1 MGQFYLVDA
10 FVKPASWSAGS
21 LDHLSGNPAGV
32 CLVDGDKPASWL
44 QAMAAEINQ
53 AETAFLQPSGD
64 GSWQLRWFTPTTEV
78 SLCGHATLAAA
89 HVLWQETGSTETPLR
104 FHTLSGELRASQTP
118 RGIQLD
124 FPADQPEAAT
134 DSNSALASA
143 LGVNPQ
149 WLGRGRD
156 DLLVVLE
163 SQAQVKSLKPDFG
176 QLAKIQTRGLI
187 VTAPGATTDMA
198 SRFFA
203 PAVGIPED
211 SVTGSAHC
219 LLAVYWGERLGKTQL
234 TAYQASARGG
244 YLELDW
250 QGDRVLLSGRAH
262 TRIQGV
268 YRD

>member
-53 AETAFLQPSGD
+53 AETAFLLPNGD

-89 HVLWQETGSTETPLR
+89 HVLWQELGASDAQLK
-104 FHTLSGELRASQTP
+104 FHTQSGELRASRQ
-118 RGIQLD
+118 GGAIQLD
-124 FPADQPEAAT
+124 FPADKPAT
-134 DSNSALASA
+134 APAFAPALTSA
-143 LGVNPQ
+143 LGLAPQ
-149 WLGRGRD
+149 WVGRGRQY
-156 DLLVVLE
+156 LLAVLE
-163 SQAQVKSLKPDFG
+163 TEAQVRKLRPDSV
-176 QLAKIQTRGLI
+176 QLLALDARAVI
-187 VTAPGATTDMA
+187 VTAPGEATDMV

-219 LLAVYWGERLGKTQL
+219 LLAVYWGERLGKNQL
-234 TAYQASARGG
+234 TAYQASHRGG

-250 QGDRVLLSGRAH
+250 QGDRVLLSGRAL

-268 YRD
+268 YCD